1 MFLSRYRNTS
11 GRLGPILAALM
22 LLHICPRQAGA
33 QDAAPASDT
42 LRGASVNYLEGDY
55 EGALTA
61 LAALLDRTELTAT
74 EQARAHELS
83 AFCELALDHKTE
95 AHAHVRF
102 MLEADR
108 SHTMQEAWM
117 EERMEKLVDEVTAE
131 LVEEDARAAEEA
143 RRAAAVAAGETPVP
157 IDPDEGDE
165 KGGGKTLYYV
175 AGGVAAL
182 LILGAVL
189 GGKEE
194 SSDTLTVLSLPPARP
209 DPGP

>member
-1 MFLSRYRNTS
+1 MNRYADFRILIVDDNRNNLFTLHTLISRYMDV
-11 GRLGPILAALM
+11 A
-22 LLHICPRQAGA
+22 
-33 QDAAPASDT
+33 
-42 LRGASVNYLEGDY
+42 V
-55 EGALTA
+55 
-61 LAALLDRTELTAT
+61 
-74 EQARAHELS
+74 
-83 AFCELALDHKTE
+83 
-95 AHAHVRF
+95 
-102 MLEADR
+102 LEADR
-108 SHTMQEAWM
+108 LHTMQEAWM

-194 SSDTLTVLSLPPARP
+194 SSDTLTVLSPPPARP